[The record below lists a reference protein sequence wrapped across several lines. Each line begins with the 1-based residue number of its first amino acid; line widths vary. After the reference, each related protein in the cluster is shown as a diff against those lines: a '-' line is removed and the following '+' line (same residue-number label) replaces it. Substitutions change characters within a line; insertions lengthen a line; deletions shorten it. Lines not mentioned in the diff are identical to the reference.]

1 MLCSALGCIWGVF
14 VCGSLSVWKG
24 GRGCV
29 VGWGVEGS
37 FVSEEFNHLFEV
49 LIVYGVKVVLELWIC
64 IVRL

>member
-1 MLCSALGCIWGVF
+1 ME
-14 VCGSLSVWKG
+14 VCQYGKG
-24 GRGCV
+24 GGGCV

-49 LIVYGVKVVLELWIC
+49 LTVYGVKVVLELWIC